1 MVNKKALP
9 QQMDSNLENILQAQ
23 LNQSLHF
30 TGCMGVNVAINDEK
44 HGTFLGSSGFSDLDA
59 KEPLGVN
66 RSFYIYSI
74 TKTFVSVCLL
84 RLAQD
89 KLLNLDDPLTKW
101 LPQMPFEDTIT
112 LRRLLNHTSGVPS
125 YTNLED
131 YLPAV
136 CENPSVPWT
145 HEKVAE
151 LTCTGK
157 LDFEPP
163 EGWSYSNTGYMLLY
177 EVIEAVSGKKFA
189 QALEDNVFSVLNLQN
204 TYVAHHVDTKSVLT
218 PGYCR
223 YLNSERI
230 MENVIPRYHPDWCA
244 TGLIASTSEEVVK
257 FFDGLFSGKL
267 LASTQLEQMLTLVP
281 TGTRE
286 PWYKK
291 PCYGL
296 GIMADPESRYGEKYG
311 HGGDGPGYNL
321 WAMHLP
327 NFHGRKLT
335 LAVFCNT
342 SVIGH
347 PYGMVNDLLRVL
359 EAV

>member
-1 MVNKKALP
+1 
-9 QQMDSNLENILQAQ
+9 
-23 LNQSLHF
+23 
-30 TGCMGVNVAINDEK
+30 
-44 HGTFLGSSGFSDLDA
+44 
-59 KEPLGVN
+59 
-66 RSFYIYSI
+66 
-74 TKTFVSVCLL
+74 L

-89 KLLNLDDPLTKW
+89 NLLDLDDPLTKW
-101 LPQMPFEDTIT
+101 LPQMPFQDSVT
-112 LRRLLNHTSGVPS
+112 LRRLLNHTSGIPS

-131 YLPAV
+131 YSPAV

-145 HEKVAE
+145 HNKVAE

-157 LDFEPP
+157 LDFEPA

-189 QALEDNVFSVLNLQN
+189 QALEDNVFSVLDLQN
-204 TYVAHHVDTKSVLT
+204 TYVAHHVDTKGVLT
-218 PGYCR
+218 PGYYR

-244 TGLIASTSEEVVK
+244 TGLIASTAQEVVK
-257 FFDGLFSGKL
+257 FFDAIFSGKL
-267 LASTQLEQMLTLVP
+267 LNSKQLEQMLTLVP
-281 TGTRE
+281 TGTHE

-296 GIMADPESRYGEKYG
+296 GIMADPESKYGEKYG
-311 HGGDGPGYNL
+311 HGGGGPGYNL

-327 NFHGRKLT
+327 DFHGRKLT

-342 SVIGH
+342 SLADH

-359 EAV
+359 ESA

>member
-1 MVNKKALP
+1 MANQKAQP
-9 QQMDSNLENILQAQ
+9 PRMDTKLEDSLQAQ

-30 TGCMGVNVAINDEK
+30 TGCMGVNVAIHDEK
-44 HGTFLGSSGFSDLDA
+44 HGVWLGSSGFCDIDA
-59 KEPLGVN
+59 KEALGVN

-84 RLAQD
+84 RLAEDQ
-89 KLLNLDDPLTKW
+89 LLDLDDPLRKW
-101 LPQMPFEDTIT
+101 LPEMPFSDSVT
-112 LRRLLNHTSGVPS
+112 LRRLLNHTSGIPN
-125 YTNLED
+125 YTSLED

-136 CENPSVPWT
+136 SENPSIPWT

-157 LDFEPP
+157 LDFEPG
-163 EGWSYSNTGYMLLY
+163 EKWSYSNTGYMLLY
-177 EVIEAVSGKKFA
+177 EVIEVASGRTFA
-189 QALEDNVFSVLNLQN
+189 QALEDKVFSVLDLQN
-204 TYVAHHVDTKSVLT
+204 TYVAHHVDTKGVLT

-223 YLNSERI
+223 YLNSEGKI
-230 MENVIPRYHPDWCA
+230 ENVIPRYHPDWCA
-244 TGLIASTSEEVVK
+244 TGLIASTAEEVVK
-257 FFDGLFSGKL
+257 FFDGIFSGKL
-267 LASTQLEQMLTLVP
+267 LDSKHLKEMLTLLP

-296 GIMADPESRYGEKYG
+296 GIMADPQSRHGEKYG

-327 NFHGRKLT
+327 NFHKRKLT

-342 SVIGH
+342 SVGH
-347 PYGMVNDLLRVL
+347 PYGMLDDLLRVL
-359 EAV
+359 EAA

>member
-1 MVNKKALP
+1 MSSKLK
-9 QQMDSNLENILQAQ
+9 DSLQAK

-44 HGTFLGSSGFSDLDA
+44 YGIWLGSSGFSDLDI
-59 KEPLGVN
+59 KEALN
-66 RSFYIYSI
+66 INSSFYIYSI

-89 KLLNLDDPLTKW
+89 ALLDLDDPLKKW
-101 LPQMPFEDTIT
+101 LPEMPFPDSVT
-112 LRRLLNHTSGVPS
+112 LRRLLNHTSGIPN
-125 YTNLED
+125 YTSLED

-136 CENPSVPWT
+136 SENPSIPWT

-157 LDFEPP
+157 LDFEPG
-163 EGWSYSNTGYMLLY
+163 EGWSYSNTGYMLLH
-177 EVIEAVSGKKFA
+177 EVTEAASGKTFA
-189 QALEDNVFSVLNLQN
+189 QALEDNVFSVLDLQN
-204 TYVAHHVDTKSVLT
+204 TYVAHHVDTKGVLT

-223 YLNSERI
+223 YLNCEGI
-230 MENVIPRYHPDWCA
+230 IENVIPRYHPDWCA
-244 TGLIASTSEEVVK
+244 TGLIASTAEEVVK
-257 FFDGLFSGKL
+257 FFDGIFSGKL
-267 LASTQLEQMLTLVP
+267 LDAEQLEQMLTLLP
-281 TGTRE
+281 TGTRD

-296 GIMADPESRYGEKYG
+296 GIMADPESRHGEKYG
-311 HGGDGPGYNL
+311 HGGGGPGYNL

-335 LAVFCNT
+335 LALFCNT
-342 SVIGH
+342 SISH
-347 PYGMVNDLLRVL
+347 AYEMVDDLLRVL
-359 EAV
+359 EVA